1 MADNLTTDDIIDVND
16 VGESEIT
23 GTEKIV
29 ALTAEGEV
37 TTVSTSSVITA
48 NKGELETE
56 KTARANAD
64 TALEGKITTEVTRA
78 TTAENNL
85 STSIST
91 AETNAK
97 NLANATG
104 TLAIAHGGTGVTT
117 QAEIN
122 KAFIGNLEVGNS
134 DVTDGT
140 EFVSSTTSNN
150 GFSDPSDLNKPYKR
164 KFIKVWNY
172 IKDKIS
178 SVLGLTSE
186 KVSSYDSHLTNKN
199 NPHSV
204 TKSQVGLGS
213 VVNTG
218 DSATPTSGGTTK
230 FTTGGAYTLK
240 QSIDKNTRA
249 IATLNGTG
257 TGSVTKAVSD
267 GIAKVVANAPASFD
281 TLKEISDWIDTHED
295 GASSMNSAI
304 QANTNDI
311 TDIRSRV
318 PVNDGNDKRVL
329 MCRELWIAHRPHQGN
344 NEAEFLRKIE
354 GAGLHFYSTD
364 GKDGCIGVNPIAR
377 GANRGT
383 CAFIDADQIL
393 LGAYENGGN
402 ESKDLKTVV
411 AKSYKVCKN
420 SPSDPNI
427 PTFLSNSELTDKH
440 KKILRKIFGAICIG
454 KCLSL
459 NLGVNYTPKQGPGI
473 YNLYQPLTII
483 GGQDWDFHN
492 VTINKD
498 GVTFDKVVDIS
509 NNYSYLGGITDGGD
523 FYSVDAYQ
531 LVTDIIKNDFSGV
544 SLIKVFAT
552 IMENWV

>member
-37 TTVSTSSVITA
+37 TTVSTASVITA

-85 STSIST
+85 STSISSVS
-91 AETNAK
+91 TN
-97 NLANATG
+97 LSSHTG
-104 TLAIAHGGTGVTT
+104 
-117 QAEIN
+117 N
-122 KAFIGNLEVGNS
+122 KS
-134 DVTDGT
+134 
-140 EFVSSTTSNN
+140 
-150 GFSDPSDLNKPYKR
+150 
-164 KFIKVWNY
+164 
-172 IKDKIS
+172 
-178 SVLGLTSE
+178 
-186 KVSSYDSHLTNKN
+186 
-199 NPHSV
+199 NPHGV
-204 TKSQVGLGS
+204 TKSQVGLGNVPNVATNDQAPTYTVAS
-213 VVNTG
+213 ENTALTSGEKLSVAFGKIAKAISSLISHLTNKSNPHGVTKAQVGLGNVVNTG
-218 DSATPTSGGTTK
+218 DSATPVSGGTTK

-240 QSIDKNTRA
+240 QSIDKNTSA
-249 IATLNGTG
+249 ITTLNGTG

-318 PVNDGNDKRVL
+318 PVNDANDKRVL
-329 MCRELWIAHRPHQGN
+329 ICRELWLAYQPHQGN
-344 NEAEFLRKIE
+344 NEANFNRKIT
-354 GAGLHFYSTD
+354 ASGLHFYSKD
-364 GKDGCIGVNPIAR
+364 GKDGCIGLHPITQGVNT
-377 GANRGT
+377 GT
-383 CAFIDADQIL
+383 CAFINADQIL

-411 AKSYKVCKN
+411 AKSYKVCKRHHLY
-420 SPSDPNI
+420 DPNI
-427 PTFLSNSELTDKH
+427 PDYLANSELTDKH
-440 KKILRKIFGAICIG
+440 KKILRKIFGAISLG
-454 KCLSL
+454 KCLSI
-459 NLGVNYTPKQGPGI
+459 NLEVSYDKPAGSKINS
-473 YNLYQPLTII
+473 LYQPLTII
-483 GGQDWDFHN
+483 GGQDWDFSD
-492 VTINKD
+492 VIINKD
-498 GVTFDKVVDIS
+498 GVTFDNAGNIS
-509 NNYSYLGGITDGGD
+509 NNYSYLGGINVSGD
-523 FYSVDAYQ
+523 FYSVDAWQ
-531 LVTDIIKNDFSGV
+531 LVTDIIENDFSNV
-544 SLIKVFAT
+544 KSIKVSAT

>member
-29 ALTAEGEV
+29 ALTAAGEV

-64 TALEGKITTEVTRA
+64 TALEGKITTEVSRA

-85 STSIST
+85 STSISSVS
-91 AETNAK
+91 TN
-97 NLANATG
+97 LSSHTG
-104 TLAIAHGGTGVTT
+104 NKSNPHGVTKSHVGLGNVPNVAT
-117 QAEIN
+117 NDQTPTYTVASENTALTSGEKLSVAFGKIA
-122 KAFIGNLEVGNS
+122 KA
-134 DVTDGT
+134 
-140 EFVSSTTSNN
+140 
-150 GFSDPSDLNKPYKR
+150 
-164 KFIKVWNY
+164 
-172 IKDKIS
+172 IS
-178 SVLGLTSE
+178 SLI
-186 KVSSYDSHLTNKN
+186 SHLANKN
-199 NPHSV
+199 NPHGV
-204 TKSQVGLGS
+204 TKAQVGLGN

-240 QSIDKNTRA
+240 QSIDKNTTA

-267 GIAKVVANAPASFD
+267 GIAKVVAKAPASFD

-318 PVNDGNDKRVL
+318 PVNDTNDKRVL
-329 MCRELWIAHRPHQGN
+329 ICRELWLAQQAHQVN
-344 NEAEFLRKIE
+344 DEADFKYKIT
-354 GAGLHFYSTD
+354 GSGLHFYSKD
-364 GKDGCIGVNPIAR
+364 GKDGCIGVNPITQ
-377 GANRGT
+377 GANTGT

-402 ESKDLKTVV
+402 KSKDLKTVV

-420 SPSDPNI
+420 STSDPNI
-427 PTFLSNSELTDKH
+427 PTHLSNAELTNEH

-454 KCLSL
+454 KCLSI
-459 NLGVNYTPKQGPGI
+459 NLEVNYNKPHGTNFNSLFSPI
-473 YNLYQPLTII
+473 SII
-483 GGQDWDFHN
+483 GGQDWDFN
-492 VTINKD
+492 DATINKD
-498 GVTFDKVVDIS
+498 GVTFDNAGNIS
-509 NNYSYLGGITDGGD
+509 NNYSYLGGIDENGD

-531 LVTDIIKNDFSGV
+531 LVTDIIKNDFSNV
-544 SLIKVFAT
+544 ISIKVFAT

>member
-48 NKGELETE
+48 NKDELETE
-56 KTARANAD
+56 KTTRANAD
-64 TALEGKITTEVTRA
+64 TALEGKITTEVSRA

-85 STSIST
+85 STSISSVS
-91 AETNAK
+91 TN
-97 NLANATG
+97 LSSHTG
-104 TLAIAHGGTGVTT
+104 
-117 QAEIN
+117 
-122 KAFIGNLEVGNS
+122 
-134 DVTDGT
+134 
-140 EFVSSTTSNN
+140 
-150 GFSDPSDLNKPYKR
+150 
-164 KFIKVWNY
+164 
-172 IKDKIS
+172 
-178 SVLGLTSE
+178 
-186 KVSSYDSHLTNKN
+186 NKN
-199 NPHSV
+199 NPHGV
-204 TKSQVGLGS
+204 TKAQVGLGNVPNVATNDQTPTYTVAS
-213 VVNTG
+213 ENTALTSGEKLSVAFGKIAKAISSLISHLANKSNPHGVTKAQLGLGNVVNTG

-240 QSIDKNTRA
+240 QSIDKNTTA

-267 GIAKVVANAPASFD
+267 GIAKVVASAPASFD

-318 PVNDGNDKRVL
+318 PVNNGNDKRVL
-329 MCRELWIAHRPHQGN
+329 ICRELWLAYRPYQGS
-344 NEAEFLRKIE
+344 NEADFNKKLTST
-354 GAGLHFYSTD
+354 GFHFYSRD
-364 GKDGCIGVNPIAR
+364 GKDGCIGVNPITQ
-377 GANRGT
+377 GANLGT

-411 AKSYKVCKN
+411 AKSYKVYKN
-420 SPSDPNI
+420 SGASPHI
-427 PTFLSNSELTDKH
+427 PTHLSNSELTDKH

-454 KCLSL
+454 KCLSI
-459 NLGVNYTPKQGPGI
+459 NLEVSYDKPRGSKINS
-473 YNLYQPLTII
+473 LYEPLTII
-483 GGQDWDFHN
+483 GGQDWDFN
-492 VTINKD
+492 GVTINKD
-498 GVTFDKVVDIS
+498 GVTFDNAGNIS
-509 NNYSYLGGITDGGD
+509 NNYSFLGGLYNSGD
-523 FYSVDAYQ
+523 FYSVDASQ
-531 LVTDIIKNDFSGV
+531 LVTDIIKNDFSNV
-544 SLIKVFAT
+544 KSIKVFAT

>member
-37 TTVSTSSVITA
+37 TTVSTNSVITA

-64 TALEGKITTEVTRA
+64 TALEGKITTEVSRA

-85 STSIST
+85 STSISSVS
-91 AETNAK
+91 TN
-97 NLANATG
+97 LSSHTG
-104 TLAIAHGGTGVTT
+104 NKSNPHGVT
-117 QAEIN
+117 
-122 KAFIGNLEVGNS
+122 KA
-134 DVTDGT
+134 
-140 EFVSSTTSNN
+140 
-150 GFSDPSDLNKPYKR
+150 
-164 KFIKVWNY
+164 
-172 IKDKIS
+172 
-178 SVLGLTSE
+178 
-186 KVSSYDSHLTNKN
+186 
-199 NPHSV
+199 
-204 TKSQVGLGS
+204 QVGLGNVPNVATNDQTPTYTVAS
-213 VVNTG
+213 ENTALTSGEKLSVAFGKIAKAISSLISHIGNKKNPHGVTKAQVGLGNVVNTG
-218 DSATPTSGGTTK
+218 DSATPENGGTTK

-240 QSIDKNTRA
+240 QSIDKNTSA

-329 MCRELWIAHRPHQGN
+329 ICRELWLASQPHQGN
-344 NEAEFLRKIE
+344 NEANFNRKITNS
-354 GAGLHFYSTD
+354 GLHYYSKD
-364 GKDGCIGVNPIAR
+364 GKDGCIGLNPITQ
-377 GANRGT
+377 GANTGT
-383 CAFIDADQIL
+383 CAFINADQIL

-411 AKSYKVCKN
+411 AKSYKVCK
-420 SPSDPNI
+420 SHSSDPNI
-427 PTFLSNSELTDKH
+427 PTYLSNAELTDKH

-454 KCLSL
+454 KCLSI
-459 NLGVNYTPKQGPGI
+459 NLEVYYRPKSGTDI
-473 YNLYQPLTII
+473 NTLYKPLTII
-483 GGQDWDFHN
+483 GGQDWDFN
-492 VTINKD
+492 DVTINAD
-498 GVTFDKVVDIS
+498 GVTFDDVVDIS
-509 NNYSYLGGITDGGD
+509 NNYSYAGGINDNGD
-523 FYSVDAYQ
+523 FYSFDIYK
-531 LVTDIIKNDFSGV
+531 LVTDIIKNDFSNV
-544 SLIKVFAT
+544 KSIKCFAT

>member
-56 KTARANAD
+56 KTARATAD
-64 TALEGKITTEVTRA
+64 TALEGKITTEVSRA

-85 STSIST
+85 STSISSVS
-91 AETNAK
+91 TN
-97 NLANATG
+97 LSSHTG
-104 TLAIAHGGTGVTT
+104 NKSNPHGVT
-117 QAEIN
+117 
-122 KAFIGNLEVGNS
+122 KAQVGLGNVPNVATNDQTPTYTVASEDTAL
-134 DVTDGT
+134 
-140 EFVSSTTSNN
+140 TS
-150 GFSDPSDLNKPYKR
+150 GEKLSVAFGKIAKA
-164 KFIKVWNY
+164 
-172 IKDKIS
+172 IS
-178 SVLGLTSE
+178 SLI
-186 KVSSYDSHLTNKN
+186 SHLGNKK
-199 NPHSV
+199 NPHGV

-240 QSIDKNTRA
+240 QSIDKNTTA

-257 TGSVTKAVSD
+257 TGSVTRAVSE

-318 PVNDGNDKRVL
+318 PVNDKNDKRTL
-329 MCRELWIAHRPHQGN
+329 ICRELWLAHQPHQGN
-344 NEAEFLRKIE
+344 KEAAFRYKIKD
-354 GAGLHFYSTD
+354 GAFRFYSND
-364 GKDGCIGVNPIAR
+364 GKDGCIGLNPISQ
-377 GANRGT
+377 GASIGT
-383 CAFIDADQIL
+383 CAFINADQIL

-420 SPSDPNI
+420 LSSDLKIPSY
-427 PTFLSNSELTDKH
+427 LSNSELTDNH
-440 KKILRKIFGAICIG
+440 KKILRKIFGALCIG
-454 KCLSL
+454 KCLSI
-459 NLGVNYTPKQGPGI
+459 NLEVNYDKPAVSKF
-473 YNLYQPLTII
+473 NSLYKPLTII
-483 GGQDWDFHN
+483 GGQDWDFN
-492 VTINKD
+492 KVTMNKD
-498 GVTFDKVVDIS
+498 GVTIDDVDVS
-509 NNYSYLGGITDGGD
+509 SNYSYAGGINEVGD
-523 FYSVDAYQ
+523 FYSIDISP
-531 LVTDIIKNDFSGV
+531 LVTDIIKNDFSNV
-544 SLIKVFAT
+544 KSIKVFAT

>member
-37 TTVSTSSVITA
+37 TTVLTSSVITA

-56 KTARANAD
+56 KTTRANAD
-64 TALEGKITTEVTRA
+64 TALEGKITTEVSRA

-85 STSIST
+85 STSISSVS
-91 AETNAK
+91 TN
-97 NLANATG
+97 LSSHTG
-104 TLAIAHGGTGVTT
+104 
-117 QAEIN
+117 N
-122 KAFIGNLEVGNS
+122 K
-134 DVTDGT
+134 D
-140 EFVSSTTSNN
+140 
-150 GFSDPSDLNKPYKR
+150 
-164 KFIKVWNY
+164 
-172 IKDKIS
+172 
-178 SVLGLTSE
+178 
-186 KVSSYDSHLTNKN
+186 
-199 NPHSV
+199 NPHEV
-204 TKSQVGLGS
+204 TKAQVGLGN

-240 QSIDKNTRA
+240 QSIDKNTSA

-318 PVNDGNDKRVL
+318 PVNDANDKRVL
-329 MCRELWIAHRPHQGN
+329 ICRELWLASRPHQGD
-344 NEAEFLRKIE
+344 NEADFNRKITDS
-354 GAGLHFYSTD
+354 GLHYYSKD
-364 GKDGCIGVNPIAR
+364 GKEGCIGLNPITQ
-377 GANRGT
+377 GANTGT
-383 CAFIDADQIL
+383 CAFINADQIL
-393 LGAYENGGN
+393 LGGYENGGN

-420 SPSDPNI
+420 SDSDPNI
-427 PTFLSNSELTDKH
+427 PTFLSNAELTDKH
-440 KKILRKIFGAICIG
+440 KKILRKIFGAICLG
-454 KCLSL
+454 KCLGI
-459 NLGVNYTPKQGPGI
+459 NLEVDYKPNKGTGFNTFYE
-473 YNLYQPLTII
+473 PLTII
-483 GGQDWDFHN
+483 GGQDWNFND

-498 GVTFDKVVDIS
+498 GVTFDKAVDIS
-509 NNYSYLGGITDGGD
+509 DNYSYLGGITDAGD
-523 FYSVDAYQ
+523 FYSIDIHQ
-531 LVTDIIKNDFSGV
+531 LAMDIIKNDFSNV
-544 SLIKVFAT
+544 ESIKVFAT

>member
-37 TTVSTSSVITA
+37 TTVSTESVITA
-48 NKGELETE
+48 NKAELETE

-64 TALEGKITTEVTRA
+64 TALEGKITTEVSRA

-85 STSIST
+85 STSISSVS
-91 AETNAK
+91 TN
-97 NLANATG
+97 LSSHTG
-104 TLAIAHGGTGVTT
+104 NKSNPHGVT
-117 QAEIN
+117 
-122 KAFIGNLEVGNS
+122 KAQVGLGNVPNVATN
-134 DVTDGT
+134 DQTPTYT
-140 EFVSSTTSNN
+140 EASANTALTS
-150 GFSDPSDLNKPYKR
+150 GEKLSVAFGKIAKA
-164 KFIKVWNY
+164 
-172 IKDKIS
+172 IS
-178 SVLGLTSE
+178 SLI
-186 KVSSYDSHLTNKN
+186 SHLGGKN
-199 NPHSV
+199 NPHGV
-204 TKSQVGLGS
+204 TKAQVGLGN

-240 QSIDKNTRA
+240 QSIDKNTTA

-318 PVNDGNDKRVL
+318 PVNDNNDKRIL
-329 MCRELWIAHRPHQGN
+329 ICRELWLAQRPHQGS
-344 NEAEFLRKIE
+344 NEADFIRKIT
-354 GAGLHFYSTD
+354 GAGLHFYSKD
-364 GKDGCIGVNPIAR
+364 GKDGCIGVNPITQ
-377 GANRGT
+377 GANTGT

-402 ESKDLKTVV
+402 KSKDLKTVV
-411 AKSYKVCKN
+411 AKSYKVYKN
-420 SPSDPNI
+420 NGLNPKI
-427 PTFLSNSELTDKH
+427 PDHLSNAELTDEH

-454 KCLSL
+454 KCLSI
-459 NLGVNYTPKQGPGI
+459 NLEVSYSPKSGTSINTIYTPF
-473 YNLYQPLTII
+473 TII
-483 GGQDWDFHN
+483 GGQDWDFTD
-492 VTINKD
+492 VTINED
-498 GVTFDKVVDIS
+498 GVTFDRVNEIS
-509 NNYSYLGGITDGGD
+509 NNYSYLGGINDSGD

-544 SLIKVFAT
+544 VGIKCFAT